1 MASPTTDGALL
12 RREDPP
18 LVTGAALYCDDLVP
32 PGALHAVF
40 VRAPLAHGRILAI
53 DPAPAAAMPGVAGV
67 FTAADL
73 DLPPLPAGGAP
84 AAMARPV
91 LATGTVRFLG
101 EAVAVVVAATRA
113 QAVDAAEAVEVDYE
127 PLEVVTDPRRGPGR
141 RRPPAVRARAATWPR
156 SAAGRSRRGPS
167 RGPRWWSGAG
177 SSTSG
182 WPRPRSSP
190 TPPWPSPSPSATASR
205 CTPPARRRSGRGT
218 RSRRSLG
225 MDPERVRVVV
235 PAVGGAFG
243 ARIHTYPEQVAVAA
257 LAWRLGRPVRYVE
270 SRSETMLA
278 MTHGR
283 AQVQEVELAATR
295 DGRITGLRA
304 RLLADGGAYP
314 ADATPML
321 SSTRYMASGVYRIAK
336 VEVAWECVATN
347 TTPVAAYRGA
357 GRPEA
362 TAMVERAVDLLAA
375 RLGID
380 PAELRRRNLIPA
392 RAFPYTTATKA
403 RYDSGDYQ
411 GALDRVL
418 EAAGYE
424 ELRGEQAARRQ
435 RGDVRQLGIG
445 LSVYVEVTGFGS
457 EFGEVVVEPDGRV
470 TARTGVSPHG
480 QGHETAFAQLVAATL
495 GVGADQV
502 GVVHSDT
509 FAVPRGEGTMGSRSL
524 QVGGSAVAGA
534 ATQVLEKARA
544 LAAHLLEAPAEDVAV
559 FPGEG
564 LGVAGAPST
573 ALAWAELAAAAADPD
588 RRPPGMDAGLA
599 AAVDFEL
606 EHSTFPFGAHLA
618 VCEVDT
624 ETGLVRLLRHVA
636 VDDSGRIHNRMLA
649 EGQVHGGI
657 AQGVAQALFEEVGYD
672 EDGNCLHGNLASYAM
687 PAAADL
693 PAFETQRTADPD
705 PAEPVGGQ
713 GDRRVGHRRG
723 HPGGPERGRRRPR
736 PPGRDPHRHAADPR
750 AGLAGAAGRALAAL
764 AADLG
769 RRRAAGGQLVLH
781 GEGGR
786 LQLGVHLQ
794 LLEDV
799 LHVGADG
806 VGADV
811 ELAAD
816 LGVAPAAAE
825 QGQHLPLPR
834 GQPVQGGVGGPVAH
848 VQEPAEQLG
857 QHRPRHHALAVQHR
871 LDGPQ
876 HRLGAGLL
884 ADHAHRAGPDGVQQ
898 QVDVG
903 VLGEQD
909 DLGVGQLGEDR
920 LDQRRPAAQ
929 GQAGVDHE
937 QVGLELGHRGH
948 DLGHGRCLPDHLV
961 GAVTGDESF
970 QRLVEQRLTVGEE
983 YASHQL
989 PPETGERP
997 AKTTSV
1003 VVATSLAHRPIG
1015 QVRVLQCRIL
1025 R

>member
-18 LVTGAALYCDDLVP
+18 LVTGAALYCDDLVA

-127 PLEVVTDPRRGPGR
+127 PLEVVTDPRQALAADAPRLFEGGGNLAKER
-141 RRPPAVRARAATWPR
+141 RWPE
-156 SAAGRSRRGPS
+156 PS
-167 RGPRWWSGAG
+167 RALEGAEVVVRG
-177 SSTSG
+177 RFVNQRVAAAPIEPNAAVAVPEPERDGLTLYA
-182 WPRPRSSP
+182 
-190 TPPWPSPSPSATASR
+190 PSQAPFW
-205 CTPPARRRSGRGT
+205 T
-218 RSRRSLG
+218 RDTVAEVLG
-225 MDPERVRVVV
+225 MDQERVRVVV

-314 ADATPML
+314 ADATPMP

-362 TAMVERAVDLLAA
+362 TAMIERAVDLLAA

-392 RAFPYTTATKA
+392 RAFPYTTATRA

-418 EAAGYE
+418 AAAGYE

-457 EFGEVVVEPDGRV
+457 EFGEVVVEPDGRI

-599 AAVDFEL
+599 AAVDFEM

-657 AQGVAQALFEEVGYD
+657 AQGIAQALFEEVGYD
-672 EDGNCLHGNLASYAM
+672 ENGNCLHGNLASYTM

-693 PAFETQRTADPD
+693 PAFETQRTETPTPLNPLGAKGIGESGTIGST
-705 PAEPVGGQ
+705 PAVQNAVVDALAHLGVTHLDMPLT
-713 GDRRVGHRRG
+713 
-723 HPGGPERGRRRPR
+723 PERVW
-736 PPGRDPHRHAADPR
+736 
-750 AGLAGAAGRALAAL
+750 RAL
-764 AADLG
+764 
-769 RRRAAGGQLVLH
+769 R
-781 GEGGR
+781 GE
-786 LQLGVHLQ
+786 
-794 LLEDV
+794 
-799 LHVGADG
+799 
-806 VGADV
+806 
-811 ELAAD
+811 
-816 LGVAPAAAE
+816 P
-825 QGQHLPLPR
+825 
-834 GQPVQGGVGGPVAH
+834 
-848 VQEPAEQLG
+848 
-857 QHRPRHHALAVQHR
+857 
-871 LDGPQ
+871 
-876 HRLGAGLL
+876 
-884 ADHAHRAGPDGVQQ
+884 
-898 QVDVG
+898 
-903 VLGEQD
+903 
-909 DLGVGQLGEDR
+909 
-920 LDQRRPAAQ
+920 
-929 GQAGVDHE
+929 
-937 QVGLELGHRGH
+937 
-948 DLGHGRCLPDHLV
+948 
-961 GAVTGDESF
+961 
-970 QRLVEQRLTVGEE
+970 
-983 YASHQL
+983 
-989 PPETGERP
+989 
-997 AKTTSV
+997 
-1003 VVATSLAHRPIG
+1003 
-1015 QVRVLQCRIL
+1015 
-1025 R
+1025 

>member
-18 LVTGAALYCDDLVP
+18 LVTGAALYCDDLVA

-91 LATGTVRFLG
+91 LATGSVRFLG

-127 PLEVVTDPRRGPGR
+127 PLEVVTDPRQALAADAPRLFEGGGNLAKER
-141 RRPPAVRARAATWPR
+141 RWPE
-156 SAAGRSRRGPS
+156 PS
-167 RGPRWWSGAG
+167 RALEGAEVVVRG
-177 SSTSG
+177 RFVNQRVAAAPIEPNAAVAVPEPERDGLTLYA
-182 WPRPRSSP
+182 
-190 TPPWPSPSPSATASR
+190 PSQAPFW
-205 CTPPARRRSGRGT
+205 T
-218 RSRRSLG
+218 RDTVAEVLG
-225 MDPERVRVVV
+225 MDQERVRVVV

-278 MTHGR
+278 MTHAR

-362 TAMVERAVDLLAA
+362 TAMIERAVDLLAA

-392 RAFPYTTATKA
+392 RAFPYTTATRA

-418 EAAGYE
+418 AAAGYE

-457 EFGEVVVEPDGRV
+457 EFGEVVVEPDGRI

-599 AAVDFEL
+599 AAVDFEM

-657 AQGVAQALFEEVGYD
+657 AQGIAQALFEEVGYD
-672 EDGNCLHGNLASYAM
+672 ENGNCLHGNLASYTM

-693 PAFETQRTADPD
+693 PAFETQRTETPTPLNPLGAKGIGESGTIGST
-705 PAEPVGGQ
+705 PAVQNAVVDALAHLGVTHLDMPLT
-713 GDRRVGHRRG
+713 
-723 HPGGPERGRRRPR
+723 PERVW
-736 PPGRDPHRHAADPR
+736 
-750 AGLAGAAGRALAAL
+750 RAL
-764 AADLG
+764 
-769 RRRAAGGQLVLH
+769 R
-781 GEGGR
+781 GE
-786 LQLGVHLQ
+786 
-794 LLEDV
+794 
-799 LHVGADG
+799 
-806 VGADV
+806 
-811 ELAAD
+811 
-816 LGVAPAAAE
+816 P
-825 QGQHLPLPR
+825 
-834 GQPVQGGVGGPVAH
+834 
-848 VQEPAEQLG
+848 
-857 QHRPRHHALAVQHR
+857 
-871 LDGPQ
+871 
-876 HRLGAGLL
+876 
-884 ADHAHRAGPDGVQQ
+884 
-898 QVDVG
+898 
-903 VLGEQD
+903 
-909 DLGVGQLGEDR
+909 
-920 LDQRRPAAQ
+920 
-929 GQAGVDHE
+929 
-937 QVGLELGHRGH
+937 
-948 DLGHGRCLPDHLV
+948 
-961 GAVTGDESF
+961 
-970 QRLVEQRLTVGEE
+970 
-983 YASHQL
+983 
-989 PPETGERP
+989 
-997 AKTTSV
+997 
-1003 VVATSLAHRPIG
+1003 
-1015 QVRVLQCRIL
+1015 
-1025 R
+1025 

>member
-18 LVTGAALYCDDLVP
+18 LVTGAALYCDDLVA

-91 LATGTVRFLG
+91 LATGSVRFLG

-127 PLEVVTDPRRGPGR
+127 PLEVVTDPRRALAADAPRLFEGGGNLAKERRWPEPSRALEGAEVVVRGRFVNQRVASAPIEPNAAVAVPEPGR
-141 RRPPAVRARAATWPR
+141 DGLTLYA
-156 SAAGRSRRGPS
+156 PS
-167 RGPRWWSGAG
+167 QAPFW
-177 SSTSG
+177 
-182 WPRPRSSP
+182 
-190 TPPWPSPSPSATASR
+190 
-205 CTPPARRRSGRGT
+205 T
-218 RSRRSLG
+218 RDTVAEVLG
-225 MDPERVRVVV
+225 MDQERVRVVV

-362 TAMVERAVDLLAA
+362 TAMIERAVDLLAA

-392 RAFPYTTATKA
+392 RAFPYTTATRA

-418 EAAGYE
+418 AAAGYE

-457 EFGEVVVEPDGRV
+457 EFGEVVVEPDGRI

-599 AAVDFEL
+599 AAVDFEM

-657 AQGVAQALFEEVGYD
+657 AQGIAQALFEEVGYD
-672 EDGNCLHGNLASYAM
+672 ENGNCLHGNLASYTM

-693 PAFETQRTADPD
+693 PAFETQRTETPTPLNPLGAKGIGESGTIGST
-705 PAEPVGGQ
+705 PAVQNAVVDALAHLGVTHLDMPLT
-713 GDRRVGHRRG
+713 
-723 HPGGPERGRRRPR
+723 PERVW
-736 PPGRDPHRHAADPR
+736 
-750 AGLAGAAGRALAAL
+750 RAL
-764 AADLG
+764 
-769 RRRAAGGQLVLH
+769 R
-781 GEGGR
+781 
-786 LQLGVHLQ
+786 
-794 LLEDV
+794 
-799 LHVGADG
+799 
-806 VGADV
+806 V
-811 ELAAD
+811 E
-816 LGVAPAAAE
+816 P
-825 QGQHLPLPR
+825 
-834 GQPVQGGVGGPVAH
+834 
-848 VQEPAEQLG
+848 
-857 QHRPRHHALAVQHR
+857 
-871 LDGPQ
+871 
-876 HRLGAGLL
+876 
-884 ADHAHRAGPDGVQQ
+884 
-898 QVDVG
+898 
-903 VLGEQD
+903 
-909 DLGVGQLGEDR
+909 
-920 LDQRRPAAQ
+920 
-929 GQAGVDHE
+929 
-937 QVGLELGHRGH
+937 
-948 DLGHGRCLPDHLV
+948 
-961 GAVTGDESF
+961 
-970 QRLVEQRLTVGEE
+970 
-983 YASHQL
+983 
-989 PPETGERP
+989 
-997 AKTTSV
+997 
-1003 VVATSLAHRPIG
+1003 
-1015 QVRVLQCRIL
+1015 
-1025 R
+1025 

>member
-91 LATGTVRFLG
+91 LATGAVRFLG

-127 PLEVVTDPRRGPGR
+127 PLEVVTDPRQALAADAPRLFEEGGNLAKERRWPEPSRALEGAEVVVRGRFVNQRVAAAPIEPNAAVAVPEPGR
-141 RRPPAVRARAATWPR
+141 DGLTLYA
-156 SAAGRSRRGPS
+156 PS
-167 RGPRWWSGAG
+167 QAPFW
-177 SSTSG
+177 
-182 WPRPRSSP
+182 
-190 TPPWPSPSPSATASR
+190 
-205 CTPPARRRSGRGT
+205 T
-218 RSRRSLG
+218 RDTVAEVLG
-225 MDPERVRVVV
+225 MDQERVRVVV

-362 TAMVERAVDLLAA
+362 TAMIERAVDLLAA

-392 RAFPYTTATKA
+392 RAFPYTTATRA

-418 EAAGYE
+418 AAAGYE

-457 EFGEVVVEPDGRV
+457 EFGEVVVEPDGRI

-599 AAVDFEL
+599 AAVDFEM

-657 AQGVAQALFEEVGYD
+657 AQGIAQALFEEVGYD
-672 EDGNCLHGNLASYAM
+672 ENGNCLHGNLASYTM

-693 PAFETQRTADPD
+693 PAFETQRTETPTPLNPLGAKGIGESGTIGST
-705 PAEPVGGQ
+705 PAVQNAVVDALAHLGVTHLDMPLT
-713 GDRRVGHRRG
+713 
-723 HPGGPERGRRRPR
+723 PERVW
-736 PPGRDPHRHAADPR
+736 
-750 AGLAGAAGRALAAL
+750 RALR
-764 AADLG
+764 D
-769 RRRAAGGQLVLH
+769 
-781 GEGGR
+781 
-786 LQLGVHLQ
+786 
-794 LLEDV
+794 
-799 LHVGADG
+799 
-806 VGADV
+806 
-811 ELAAD
+811 
-816 LGVAPAAAE
+816 
-825 QGQHLPLPR
+825 
-834 GQPVQGGVGGPVAH
+834 
-848 VQEPAEQLG
+848 EP
-857 QHRPRHHALAVQHR
+857 
-871 LDGPQ
+871 
-876 HRLGAGLL
+876 
-884 ADHAHRAGPDGVQQ
+884 
-898 QVDVG
+898 
-903 VLGEQD
+903 
-909 DLGVGQLGEDR
+909 
-920 LDQRRPAAQ
+920 
-929 GQAGVDHE
+929 
-937 QVGLELGHRGH
+937 
-948 DLGHGRCLPDHLV
+948 
-961 GAVTGDESF
+961 
-970 QRLVEQRLTVGEE
+970 
-983 YASHQL
+983 
-989 PPETGERP
+989 
-997 AKTTSV
+997 
-1003 VVATSLAHRPIG
+1003 
-1015 QVRVLQCRIL
+1015 
-1025 R
+1025 

>member
-18 LVTGAALYCDDLVP
+18 LVTGAALYCDDLAQ

-127 PLEVVTDPRRGPGR
+127 PLEVVTDPRQALAADAPRLFEGGGNLAKER
-141 RRPPAVRARAATWPR
+141 RWPE
-156 SAAGRSRRGPS
+156 PS
-167 RGPRWWSGAG
+167 RALEGAEVVVRG
-177 SSTSG
+177 RFVNQRVAAAPIEPNAAVAVPEPERDGLTLYA
-182 WPRPRSSP
+182 
-190 TPPWPSPSPSATASR
+190 PSQAPFW
-205 CTPPARRRSGRGT
+205 T
-218 RSRRSLG
+218 RDTVAEVLG
-225 MDPERVRVVV
+225 MDQERVRVVV

-270 SRSETMLA
+270 NRSETMLA

-362 TAMVERAVDLLAA
+362 TAMIERAVDLLAA

-392 RAFPYTTATKA
+392 RAFPYTTATRA

-418 EAAGYE
+418 AAAGYE

-457 EFGEVVVEPDGRV
+457 EFGEVVVEPDGRI

-599 AAVDFEL
+599 AAVDFEM

-657 AQGVAQALFEEVGYD
+657 AQGIAQALFEEVGYD
-672 EDGNCLHGNLASYAM
+672 ENGNCLHGNLASYTM

-693 PAFETQRTADPD
+693 PAFETQRTETPTPLNPLGAKGIGESGTIGST
-705 PAEPVGGQ
+705 PAVQNAVVDALAHLGVTHLDMPLT
-713 GDRRVGHRRG
+713 
-723 HPGGPERGRRRPR
+723 PERVW
-736 PPGRDPHRHAADPR
+736 
-750 AGLAGAAGRALAAL
+750 RALR
-764 AADLG
+764 D
-769 RRRAAGGQLVLH
+769 
-781 GEGGR
+781 
-786 LQLGVHLQ
+786 
-794 LLEDV
+794 
-799 LHVGADG
+799 
-806 VGADV
+806 
-811 ELAAD
+811 
-816 LGVAPAAAE
+816 
-825 QGQHLPLPR
+825 
-834 GQPVQGGVGGPVAH
+834 
-848 VQEPAEQLG
+848 EP
-857 QHRPRHHALAVQHR
+857 
-871 LDGPQ
+871 
-876 HRLGAGLL
+876 
-884 ADHAHRAGPDGVQQ
+884 
-898 QVDVG
+898 
-903 VLGEQD
+903 
-909 DLGVGQLGEDR
+909 
-920 LDQRRPAAQ
+920 
-929 GQAGVDHE
+929 
-937 QVGLELGHRGH
+937 
-948 DLGHGRCLPDHLV
+948 
-961 GAVTGDESF
+961 
-970 QRLVEQRLTVGEE
+970 
-983 YASHQL
+983 
-989 PPETGERP
+989 
-997 AKTTSV
+997 
-1003 VVATSLAHRPIG
+1003 
-1015 QVRVLQCRIL
+1015 
-1025 R
+1025 

>member
-127 PLEVVTDPRRGPGR
+127 PLEVVTDPQQALAADAPRLFEEGGNLAKERR
-141 RRPPAVRARAATWPR
+141 WPE
-156 SAAGRSRRGPS
+156 PS
-167 RGPRWWSGAG
+167 RALEGAEVVVRG
-177 SSTSG
+177 RFVNQRVAAAPIEPNAAVAVPEPERDGLTLYA
-182 WPRPRSSP
+182 
-190 TPPWPSPSPSATASR
+190 PSQAPFW
-205 CTPPARRRSGRGT
+205 T
-218 RSRRSLG
+218 RDTVAEALG
-225 MDPERVRVVV
+225 LDQERVRVVV

-362 TAMVERAVDLLAA
+362 TAMIERAVDLLAA

-392 RAFPYTTATKA
+392 RAFPYTTATRA

-418 EAAGYE
+418 AAAGYE

-495 GVGADQV
+495 GVGTDQV

-672 EDGNCLHGNLASYAM
+672 ENGNCLHGNLASYAM

-693 PAFETQRTADPD
+693 PPFETQRMETPTPLNPLGAKGIGESGTIGST
-705 PAEPVGGQ
+705 PAVQNAVVDALAHLGVTHLDMPLT
-713 GDRRVGHRRG
+713 
-723 HPGGPERGRRRPR
+723 PERVWQ
-736 PPGRDPHRHAADPR
+736 
-750 AGLAGAAGRALAAL
+750 AL
-764 AADLG
+764 
-769 RRRAAGGQLVLH
+769 R
-781 GEGGR
+781 GE
-786 LQLGVHLQ
+786 
-794 LLEDV
+794 
-799 LHVGADG
+799 
-806 VGADV
+806 
-811 ELAAD
+811 
-816 LGVAPAAAE
+816 P
-825 QGQHLPLPR
+825 
-834 GQPVQGGVGGPVAH
+834 
-848 VQEPAEQLG
+848 
-857 QHRPRHHALAVQHR
+857 
-871 LDGPQ
+871 
-876 HRLGAGLL
+876 
-884 ADHAHRAGPDGVQQ
+884 
-898 QVDVG
+898 
-903 VLGEQD
+903 
-909 DLGVGQLGEDR
+909 
-920 LDQRRPAAQ
+920 
-929 GQAGVDHE
+929 
-937 QVGLELGHRGH
+937 
-948 DLGHGRCLPDHLV
+948 
-961 GAVTGDESF
+961 
-970 QRLVEQRLTVGEE
+970 
-983 YASHQL
+983 
-989 PPETGERP
+989 
-997 AKTTSV
+997 
-1003 VVATSLAHRPIG
+1003 
-1015 QVRVLQCRIL
+1015 
-1025 R
+1025 

>member
-18 LVTGAALYCDDLVP
+18 LVTGAALYCDDLIA

-127 PLEVVTDPRRGPGR
+127 PLEVVTDPRQALAADAPRLFEGGGNLAKER
-141 RRPPAVRARAATWPR
+141 RWPE
-156 SAAGRSRRGPS
+156 PS
-167 RGPRWWSGAG
+167 RALEGAEVVVRG
-177 SSTSG
+177 RFVNQRVAAAPIEPNAAVAVPEPERDGLTLYA
-182 WPRPRSSP
+182 
-190 TPPWPSPSPSATASR
+190 PSQAPFW
-205 CTPPARRRSGRGT
+205 T
-218 RSRRSLG
+218 RDTVAEVLG
-225 MDPERVRVVV
+225 MDQERVRVVV

-392 RAFPYTTATKA
+392 RAFPYTTATRA

-418 EAAGYE
+418 AAAGYD

-457 EFGEVVVEPDGRV
+457 EFGEVVVEPDGRI

-599 AAVDFEL
+599 AAVDFEM

-657 AQGVAQALFEEVGYD
+657 AQGIAQALFEEVGYD
-672 EDGNCLHGNLASYAM
+672 ENGNCLHGNLASYTM

-693 PAFETQRTADPD
+693 PAFETQRTETPTPLNPLGAKGIGESGTIGST
-705 PAEPVGGQ
+705 PAVQNAVVDALAHLGVTHLDMPLT
-713 GDRRVGHRRG
+713 
-723 HPGGPERGRRRPR
+723 PERVW
-736 PPGRDPHRHAADPR
+736 
-750 AGLAGAAGRALAAL
+750 RAL
-764 AADLG
+764 
-769 RRRAAGGQLVLH
+769 R
-781 GEGGR
+781 GE
-786 LQLGVHLQ
+786 
-794 LLEDV
+794 
-799 LHVGADG
+799 
-806 VGADV
+806 
-811 ELAAD
+811 
-816 LGVAPAAAE
+816 P
-825 QGQHLPLPR
+825 
-834 GQPVQGGVGGPVAH
+834 
-848 VQEPAEQLG
+848 
-857 QHRPRHHALAVQHR
+857 
-871 LDGPQ
+871 
-876 HRLGAGLL
+876 
-884 ADHAHRAGPDGVQQ
+884 
-898 QVDVG
+898 
-903 VLGEQD
+903 
-909 DLGVGQLGEDR
+909 
-920 LDQRRPAAQ
+920 
-929 GQAGVDHE
+929 
-937 QVGLELGHRGH
+937 
-948 DLGHGRCLPDHLV
+948 
-961 GAVTGDESF
+961 
-970 QRLVEQRLTVGEE
+970 
-983 YASHQL
+983 
-989 PPETGERP
+989 
-997 AKTTSV
+997 
-1003 VVATSLAHRPIG
+1003 
-1015 QVRVLQCRIL
+1015 
-1025 R
+1025 

>member
-18 LVTGAALYCDDLVP
+18 LVTGAALYCDDLVA

-127 PLEVVTDPRRGPGR
+127 PLEVVTDPRQALAADAPRLFEGGGNLAKER
-141 RRPPAVRARAATWPR
+141 RWPE
-156 SAAGRSRRGPS
+156 PS
-167 RGPRWWSGAG
+167 RALEGAEVVVRG
-177 SSTSG
+177 RFVNQRVAAAPIEPNAAVAVPEPERDGLTLYA
-182 WPRPRSSP
+182 
-190 TPPWPSPSPSATASR
+190 PSQAPFW
-205 CTPPARRRSGRGT
+205 T
-218 RSRRSLG
+218 RDTVAEVLG
-225 MDPERVRVVV
+225 MDQERVRVVV

-362 TAMVERAVDLLAA
+362 TAMIERAVDLLAA

-392 RAFPYTTATKA
+392 RAFPYTTATRA

-418 EAAGYE
+418 AAAGYE

-457 EFGEVVVEPDGRV
+457 EFGEVVVEPDGRI

-599 AAVDFEL
+599 AAVDFEM

-657 AQGVAQALFEEVGYD
+657 AQGIAQALFEEVGYD
-672 EDGNCLHGNLASYAM
+672 ENGNCLHGNLASYTM

-693 PAFETQRTADPD
+693 PAFETQRTETPTPLNPLGAKGIGESGTIGST
-705 PAEPVGGQ
+705 PAVQNAVVDALAHLGVTHLDMPLT
-713 GDRRVGHRRG
+713 
-723 HPGGPERGRRRPR
+723 PERVW
-736 PPGRDPHRHAADPR
+736 
-750 AGLAGAAGRALAAL
+750 RAL
-764 AADLG
+764 
-769 RRRAAGGQLVLH
+769 R
-781 GEGGR
+781 GE
-786 LQLGVHLQ
+786 
-794 LLEDV
+794 
-799 LHVGADG
+799 
-806 VGADV
+806 
-811 ELAAD
+811 
-816 LGVAPAAAE
+816 P
-825 QGQHLPLPR
+825 
-834 GQPVQGGVGGPVAH
+834 
-848 VQEPAEQLG
+848 
-857 QHRPRHHALAVQHR
+857 
-871 LDGPQ
+871 
-876 HRLGAGLL
+876 
-884 ADHAHRAGPDGVQQ
+884 
-898 QVDVG
+898 
-903 VLGEQD
+903 
-909 DLGVGQLGEDR
+909 
-920 LDQRRPAAQ
+920 
-929 GQAGVDHE
+929 
-937 QVGLELGHRGH
+937 
-948 DLGHGRCLPDHLV
+948 
-961 GAVTGDESF
+961 
-970 QRLVEQRLTVGEE
+970 
-983 YASHQL
+983 
-989 PPETGERP
+989 
-997 AKTTSV
+997 
-1003 VVATSLAHRPIG
+1003 
-1015 QVRVLQCRIL
+1015 
-1025 R
+1025 

>member
-18 LVTGAALYCDDLVP
+18 LVTGAALYCDDLAQ
-32 PGALHAVF
+32 PGVLHAVF

-127 PLEVVTDPRRGPGR
+127 PLEVVTDPRQALAADAPRLFEGGGNLAKER
-141 RRPPAVRARAATWPR
+141 RWPE
-156 SAAGRSRRGPS
+156 PS
-167 RGPRWWSGAG
+167 RALEGAEVVVRG
-177 SSTSG
+177 RFVNQRVAAAPIEPNAAVAVPEPERDGLTLYA
-182 WPRPRSSP
+182 
-190 TPPWPSPSPSATASR
+190 PSQAPFW
-205 CTPPARRRSGRGT
+205 T
-218 RSRRSLG
+218 RDTVAEVLG
-225 MDPERVRVVV
+225 MDQERVRVVV

-321 SSTRYMASGVYRIAK
+321 SSTRFMASGVYRIAK

-362 TAMVERAVDLLAA
+362 TAMIERAVDLLAA

-392 RAFPYTTATKA
+392 RAFPYTTATRA

-418 EAAGYE
+418 AAAGYE

-457 EFGEVVVEPDGRV
+457 EFGEVVVEPDGRI

-480 QGHETAFAQLVAATL
+480 QGHETAFAELVAATL

-599 AAVDFEL
+599 AAVDFEM

-657 AQGVAQALFEEVGYD
+657 AQGIAQALFEEVGYD
-672 EDGNCLHGNLASYAM
+672 ENGNCLHGNLASYTM

-693 PAFETQRTADPD
+693 PAFETQRTETPTPLNPLGAKGIGESGTIGST
-705 PAEPVGGQ
+705 PAVQNAVIDALAHLGVTHLDMPLT
-713 GDRRVGHRRG
+713 
-723 HPGGPERGRRRPR
+723 PERVW
-736 PPGRDPHRHAADPR
+736 
-750 AGLAGAAGRALAAL
+750 RALR
-764 AADLG
+764 D
-769 RRRAAGGQLVLH
+769 
-781 GEGGR
+781 
-786 LQLGVHLQ
+786 
-794 LLEDV
+794 
-799 LHVGADG
+799 
-806 VGADV
+806 
-811 ELAAD
+811 
-816 LGVAPAAAE
+816 
-825 QGQHLPLPR
+825 
-834 GQPVQGGVGGPVAH
+834 
-848 VQEPAEQLG
+848 EP
-857 QHRPRHHALAVQHR
+857 
-871 LDGPQ
+871 
-876 HRLGAGLL
+876 
-884 ADHAHRAGPDGVQQ
+884 
-898 QVDVG
+898 
-903 VLGEQD
+903 
-909 DLGVGQLGEDR
+909 
-920 LDQRRPAAQ
+920 
-929 GQAGVDHE
+929 
-937 QVGLELGHRGH
+937 
-948 DLGHGRCLPDHLV
+948 
-961 GAVTGDESF
+961 
-970 QRLVEQRLTVGEE
+970 
-983 YASHQL
+983 
-989 PPETGERP
+989 
-997 AKTTSV
+997 
-1003 VVATSLAHRPIG
+1003 
-1015 QVRVLQCRIL
+1015 
-1025 R
+1025 

>member
-1 MASPTTDGALL
+1 MTGPTSDGAVL

-18 LVTGAALYCDDLVP
+18 LLTGAALYCDDLVP

-40 VRAPLAHGRILAI
+40 VRAPLAHGRILVI

-113 QAVDAAEAVEVDYE
+113 QAIDAAEAVEVDYE
-127 PLEVVTDPRRGPGR
+127 PLEVVTDPLAALAADAPRLFAEGGNLAKARR
-141 RRPPAVRARAATWPR
+141 WPE
-156 SAAGRSRRGPS
+156 PS
-167 RGPRWWSGAG
+167 RALEGAEVVVRG
-177 SSTSG
+177 RFVNQRVAAAPIEPNAAVAVPEPERDGLTLYA
-182 WPRPRSSP
+182 
-190 TPPWPSPSPSATASR
+190 PSQAPHW
-205 CTPPARRRSGRGT
+205 T
-218 RSRRSLG
+218 RDTVAEVLG
-225 MDPERVRVVV
+225 MDPGRVRVVV

-314 ADATPML
+314 ADATPMP

-336 VEVAWECVATN
+336 VEVAWECAATN

-424 ELRGEQAARRQ
+424 QLRGEQAARRQ

-457 EFGEVVVEPDGRV
+457 EFGEVVVEADGRV

-495 GVGADQV
+495 GIGADQV

-564 LGVAGAPST
+564 LGVAGAPET
-573 ALAWAELAAAAADPD
+573 ALAWAELAAAADDPD
-588 RRPPGMDAGLA
+588 RRPAGMDAGLA

-606 EHSTFPFGAHLA
+606 EHSTFPFGAHVA

-657 AQGVAQALFEEVGYD
+657 AQGVAQALFEQVGYD

-693 PAFETQRTADPD
+693 PAFETQRMQTPTPLNPLGVKGIGESGTIGAT
-705 PAEPVGGQ
+705 PAVQNAVVDALAHLGVTHIDMPLT
-713 GDRRVGHRRG
+713 
-723 HPGGPERGRRRPR
+723 PERVW
-736 PPGRDPHRHAADPR
+736 
-750 AGLAGAAGRALAAL
+750 RAL
-764 AADLG
+764 
-769 RRRAAGGQLVLH
+769 R
-781 GEGGR
+781 GE
-786 LQLGVHLQ
+786 
-794 LLEDV
+794 
-799 LHVGADG
+799 
-806 VGADV
+806 
-811 ELAAD
+811 
-816 LGVAPAAAE
+816 P
-825 QGQHLPLPR
+825 
-834 GQPVQGGVGGPVAH
+834 
-848 VQEPAEQLG
+848 
-857 QHRPRHHALAVQHR
+857 
-871 LDGPQ
+871 
-876 HRLGAGLL
+876 
-884 ADHAHRAGPDGVQQ
+884 
-898 QVDVG
+898 
-903 VLGEQD
+903 
-909 DLGVGQLGEDR
+909 
-920 LDQRRPAAQ
+920 
-929 GQAGVDHE
+929 
-937 QVGLELGHRGH
+937 
-948 DLGHGRCLPDHLV
+948 
-961 GAVTGDESF
+961 
-970 QRLVEQRLTVGEE
+970 
-983 YASHQL
+983 
-989 PPETGERP
+989 
-997 AKTTSV
+997 
-1003 VVATSLAHRPIG
+1003 
-1015 QVRVLQCRIL
+1015 
-1025 R
+1025 

>member
-32 PGALHAVF
+32 PGVLHAVF

-127 PLEVVTDPRRGPGR
+127 PLEVVTDPRQALAADAPRLFEGGGNLAKER
-141 RRPPAVRARAATWPR
+141 RWPE
-156 SAAGRSRRGPS
+156 PS
-167 RGPRWWSGAG
+167 RALEGAEVVVRG
-177 SSTSG
+177 RFVNQRVAAAPIEPNAAVAVPEPERDGLTLYA
-182 WPRPRSSP
+182 
-190 TPPWPSPSPSATASR
+190 PSQAPFW
-205 CTPPARRRSGRGT
+205 T
-218 RSRRSLG
+218 RDTVAEVLG
-225 MDPERVRVVV
+225 MDQERVRVVV

-321 SSTRYMASGVYRIAK
+321 SSTRFMASGVYRIAK

-362 TAMVERAVDLLAA
+362 TAMIERAVDLLAA

-392 RAFPYTTATKA
+392 RAFPYTTATRA

-418 EAAGYE
+418 AAAGYE

-457 EFGEVVVEPDGRV
+457 EFGEVVVEPDGRI

-599 AAVDFEL
+599 AAVDFEM

-657 AQGVAQALFEEVGYD
+657 AQGIAQALFEEVGYD
-672 EDGNCLHGNLASYAM
+672 ENGNCLHGNLASYTM

-693 PAFETQRTADPD
+693 PAFETQRTETPTPLNPLGAKGIGESGTIGST
-705 PAEPVGGQ
+705 PAVQNAVVDALAHLGVTHLDMPLT
-713 GDRRVGHRRG
+713 
-723 HPGGPERGRRRPR
+723 PERVW
-736 PPGRDPHRHAADPR
+736 
-750 AGLAGAAGRALAAL
+750 RAL
-764 AADLG
+764 
-769 RRRAAGGQLVLH
+769 R
-781 GEGGR
+781 GE
-786 LQLGVHLQ
+786 
-794 LLEDV
+794 
-799 LHVGADG
+799 
-806 VGADV
+806 
-811 ELAAD
+811 
-816 LGVAPAAAE
+816 P
-825 QGQHLPLPR
+825 
-834 GQPVQGGVGGPVAH
+834 
-848 VQEPAEQLG
+848 
-857 QHRPRHHALAVQHR
+857 
-871 LDGPQ
+871 
-876 HRLGAGLL
+876 
-884 ADHAHRAGPDGVQQ
+884 
-898 QVDVG
+898 
-903 VLGEQD
+903 
-909 DLGVGQLGEDR
+909 
-920 LDQRRPAAQ
+920 
-929 GQAGVDHE
+929 
-937 QVGLELGHRGH
+937 
-948 DLGHGRCLPDHLV
+948 
-961 GAVTGDESF
+961 
-970 QRLVEQRLTVGEE
+970 
-983 YASHQL
+983 
-989 PPETGERP
+989 
-997 AKTTSV
+997 
-1003 VVATSLAHRPIG
+1003 
-1015 QVRVLQCRIL
+1015 
-1025 R
+1025 

>member
-18 LVTGAALYCDDLVP
+18 LVTGAALYCDDLAQ
-32 PGALHAVF
+32 PGVLHAVF

-127 PLEVVTDPRRGPGR
+127 PLEVVTDPRQALAADAPRLFEGGGNLAKER
-141 RRPPAVRARAATWPR
+141 RWPE
-156 SAAGRSRRGPS
+156 PS
-167 RGPRWWSGAG
+167 RALEGAEVVVRG
-177 SSTSG
+177 RFVNQRVAAAPIEPNAAVAVPEPERDGLTLYA
-182 WPRPRSSP
+182 
-190 TPPWPSPSPSATASR
+190 PSQAPFW
-205 CTPPARRRSGRGT
+205 T
-218 RSRRSLG
+218 RDTVAEVLG
-225 MDPERVRVVV
+225 MDQERVRVVV

-321 SSTRYMASGVYRIAK
+321 SSTRFMASGVYRIAK

-362 TAMVERAVDLLAA
+362 TAMIQRAVDLLAA

-392 RAFPYTTATKA
+392 RAFPYTTATRA

-418 EAAGYE
+418 AAAGYE

-457 EFGEVVVEPDGRV
+457 EFGEVVVEPDGRI

-599 AAVDFEL
+599 AAVDFEM

-657 AQGVAQALFEEVGYD
+657 AQGIAQALFEEVGYD
-672 EDGNCLHGNLASYAM
+672 ENGNCLHGNLASYTM

-693 PAFETQRTADPD
+693 PAFETQRTETPTPLNPLGAKGIGESGTIGST
-705 PAEPVGGQ
+705 PAVQNAVVDALAHLGVTHIDMPLT
-713 GDRRVGHRRG
+713 
-723 HPGGPERGRRRPR
+723 PERVW
-736 PPGRDPHRHAADPR
+736 
-750 AGLAGAAGRALAAL
+750 RAL
-764 AADLG
+764 
-769 RRRAAGGQLVLH
+769 R
-781 GEGGR
+781 GE
-786 LQLGVHLQ
+786 
-794 LLEDV
+794 
-799 LHVGADG
+799 
-806 VGADV
+806 
-811 ELAAD
+811 
-816 LGVAPAAAE
+816 P
-825 QGQHLPLPR
+825 
-834 GQPVQGGVGGPVAH
+834 
-848 VQEPAEQLG
+848 
-857 QHRPRHHALAVQHR
+857 
-871 LDGPQ
+871 
-876 HRLGAGLL
+876 
-884 ADHAHRAGPDGVQQ
+884 
-898 QVDVG
+898 
-903 VLGEQD
+903 
-909 DLGVGQLGEDR
+909 
-920 LDQRRPAAQ
+920 
-929 GQAGVDHE
+929 
-937 QVGLELGHRGH
+937 
-948 DLGHGRCLPDHLV
+948 
-961 GAVTGDESF
+961 
-970 QRLVEQRLTVGEE
+970 
-983 YASHQL
+983 
-989 PPETGERP
+989 
-997 AKTTSV
+997 
-1003 VVATSLAHRPIG
+1003 
-1015 QVRVLQCRIL
+1015 
-1025 R
+1025 

>member
-18 LVTGAALYCDDLVP
+18 LVTGAALYCDDLVA

-40 VRAPLAHGRILAI
+40 VRAPLAHGRILDI

-91 LATGTVRFLG
+91 LATGSVRFLG

-127 PLEVVTDPRRGPGR
+127 PLEVVTDPRRALAADAPRLFEGGGNLAKERRWPEPSRALEGAEVVVRGRFVNQRVAAAPIEPNAAVAVPEPGR
-141 RRPPAVRARAATWPR
+141 DGLTLYA
-156 SAAGRSRRGPS
+156 PS
-167 RGPRWWSGAG
+167 QAPFW
-177 SSTSG
+177 
-182 WPRPRSSP
+182 
-190 TPPWPSPSPSATASR
+190 
-205 CTPPARRRSGRGT
+205 T
-218 RSRRSLG
+218 RDTVAEVLG
-225 MDPERVRVVV
+225 MDQERVRVVV

-362 TAMVERAVDLLAA
+362 TAMIERAVDLLAA

-392 RAFPYTTATKA
+392 RAFPYTTATRA

-418 EAAGYE
+418 AAAGYE

-457 EFGEVVVEPDGRV
+457 EFGEVVVEPDGRI

-599 AAVDFEL
+599 AAVDFEM

-657 AQGVAQALFEEVGYD
+657 AQGIAQALFEEVGYD
-672 EDGNCLHGNLASYAM
+672 ENGNCLHGNLASYTM

-693 PAFETQRTADPD
+693 PAFETQRTETPTPLNPLGAKGIGESGTIGST
-705 PAEPVGGQ
+705 PAVQNAVVDALAHLGVTHLDMPLT
-713 GDRRVGHRRG
+713 
-723 HPGGPERGRRRPR
+723 PERVW
-736 PPGRDPHRHAADPR
+736 
-750 AGLAGAAGRALAAL
+750 RALR
-764 AADLG
+764 D
-769 RRRAAGGQLVLH
+769 
-781 GEGGR
+781 
-786 LQLGVHLQ
+786 
-794 LLEDV
+794 
-799 LHVGADG
+799 
-806 VGADV
+806 
-811 ELAAD
+811 
-816 LGVAPAAAE
+816 
-825 QGQHLPLPR
+825 
-834 GQPVQGGVGGPVAH
+834 
-848 VQEPAEQLG
+848 EP
-857 QHRPRHHALAVQHR
+857 
-871 LDGPQ
+871 
-876 HRLGAGLL
+876 
-884 ADHAHRAGPDGVQQ
+884 
-898 QVDVG
+898 
-903 VLGEQD
+903 
-909 DLGVGQLGEDR
+909 
-920 LDQRRPAAQ
+920 
-929 GQAGVDHE
+929 
-937 QVGLELGHRGH
+937 
-948 DLGHGRCLPDHLV
+948 
-961 GAVTGDESF
+961 
-970 QRLVEQRLTVGEE
+970 
-983 YASHQL
+983 
-989 PPETGERP
+989 
-997 AKTTSV
+997 
-1003 VVATSLAHRPIG
+1003 
-1015 QVRVLQCRIL
+1015 
-1025 R
+1025 

>member
-1 MASPTTDGALL
+1 MVVRG
-12 RREDPP
+12 R
-18 LVTGAALYCDDLVP
+18 
-32 PGALHAVF
+32 F
-40 VRAPLAHGRILAI
+40 VNQRV
-53 DPAPAAAMPGVAGV
+53 AAAPIEPNA
-67 FTAADL
+67 
-73 DLPPLPAGGAP
+73 
-84 AAMARPV
+84 
-91 LATGTVRFLG
+91 
-101 EAVAVVVAATRA
+101 AVAVPEPERDGLTLYAPSQAPFWTRDTVA
-113 QAVDAAEAVEVDYE
+113 EV
-127 PLEVVTDPRRGPGR
+127 
-141 RRPPAVRARAATWPR
+141 
-156 SAAGRSRRGPS
+156 
-167 RGPRWWSGAG
+167 
-177 SSTSG
+177 
-182 WPRPRSSP
+182 
-190 TPPWPSPSPSATASR
+190 
-205 CTPPARRRSGRGT
+205 
-218 RSRRSLG
+218 LG
-225 MDPERVRVVV
+225 MDQERVRVVV

-362 TAMVERAVDLLAA
+362 TAMIERAVDLLAA

-392 RAFPYTTATKA
+392 RAFPYTTATEA

-599 AAVDFEL
+599 AAVDFEM

-657 AQGVAQALFEEVGYD
+657 AQGIAQALFEEVGYD
-672 EDGNCLHGNLASYAM
+672 ENGNCLHGNLASYAM

-693 PAFETQRTADPD
+693 PAFETQRTETPTPLNPLGAKGIGESGTIGST
-705 PAEPVGGQ
+705 PAVQNAVVDALAHLGVTHLDMPLT
-713 GDRRVGHRRG
+713 
-723 HPGGPERGRRRPR
+723 PERVW
-736 PPGRDPHRHAADPR
+736 
-750 AGLAGAAGRALAAL
+750 RAL
-764 AADLG
+764 
-769 RRRAAGGQLVLH
+769 R
-781 GEGGR
+781 GE
-786 LQLGVHLQ
+786 
-794 LLEDV
+794 
-799 LHVGADG
+799 
-806 VGADV
+806 
-811 ELAAD
+811 
-816 LGVAPAAAE
+816 P
-825 QGQHLPLPR
+825 
-834 GQPVQGGVGGPVAH
+834 
-848 VQEPAEQLG
+848 
-857 QHRPRHHALAVQHR
+857 
-871 LDGPQ
+871 
-876 HRLGAGLL
+876 
-884 ADHAHRAGPDGVQQ
+884 
-898 QVDVG
+898 
-903 VLGEQD
+903 
-909 DLGVGQLGEDR
+909 
-920 LDQRRPAAQ
+920 
-929 GQAGVDHE
+929 
-937 QVGLELGHRGH
+937 
-948 DLGHGRCLPDHLV
+948 
-961 GAVTGDESF
+961 
-970 QRLVEQRLTVGEE
+970 
-983 YASHQL
+983 
-989 PPETGERP
+989 
-997 AKTTSV
+997 
-1003 VVATSLAHRPIG
+1003 
-1015 QVRVLQCRIL
+1015 
-1025 R
+1025 